1 MNELRKNKCHTG
13 DSDQVDRAADDDS
26 ELAHDLHLLH
36 TACAAY
42 SYSRSSGSNQGQGI
56 LRSMGKPSKFCFQEA
71 VRTGR
76 WCEVR
81 QVVLAGYENETRQD
95 ARQLSRWWGWSPP
108 NEFSEDRAS
117 RMVVVG
123 SGGDHHA
130 ATHSCLGFI
139 SAPEL
144 FVAPGLPCLICSP
157 AIGTRSRCPRFLVR
171 SLHHL
176 SASANSPHSQTADR
190 ERRAVSFNQRECCG
204 HDCRRGLGRPQDFQQ
219 SFLSENT
226 GVLAG
231 RTSRVIG
238 IRADS
243 SGRSRAG

>member
-1 MNELRKNKCHTG
+1 
-13 DSDQVDRAADDDS
+13 
-26 ELAHDLHLLH
+26 
-36 TACAAY
+36 
-42 SYSRSSGSNQGQGI
+42 
-56 LRSMGKPSKFCFQEA
+56 MGKPSKFCFQEA
-71 VRTGR
+71 GRTGR
-76 WCEVR
+76 WCELR

-95 ARQLSRWWGWSPP
+95 ARQISRWWGWSPP

-130 ATHSCLGFI
+130 AAHSCLGFI

-157 AIGTRSRCPRFLVR
+157 ASGSRPRRPGFLVR

-176 SASANSPHSQTADR
+176 SASANSPDSQTADR
-190 ERRAVSFNQRECCG
+190 ERRAVSFNQRECGG
-204 HDCRRGLGRPQDFQQ
+204 HHCRRRFRRPQDFPQ

-231 RTSRVIG
+231 TTSTLIG
-238 IRADS
+238 IRADTS
-243 SGRSRAG
+243 ARSRAR